1 MSTIVRFGSFEVD
14 LSAGQLRKRGIK
26 IKLRDQS
33 FQILVLLLE
42 HPGQLVR
49 RDELQRRLWHDDVF
63 VDYENNLNT
72 AIARLREALGDSA
85 EHPRFI
91 ETLPK
96 RGYRFLQSVTEP
108 ARPRDVG
115 PVKKVRLVVL
125 PFVNWSGDPAQ
136 EYFSDAMTDE
146 IIATLAT
153 VAPEQLAVIA
163 RTSAM
168 HYKGS
173 HKDVSQLG
181 RELGVEYVVEG
192 GVHRTDELVRITVQ
206 LIQVSDQMH
215 LFAKTYEANVHDV
228 FMMYSNIAE
237 TIAAHF
243 DIPGLS
249 DSVGTSALV
258 WRGRQ
263 TTPRE
268 SQTRRA
274 RRHVD
279 PEVYELTLKGK
290 ATIEYA
296 TREGQVHQAVEL
308 FQEAIDR
315 DPTYAPAWAGL
326 AEALW
331 YLAATGLEFV
341 APTDMRRK
349 AIGAAERALELDKT
363 LPDAHKARAVIAID
377 AEWDVVKAQ
386 HHFDRVLELQ
396 PGNAAAHNL
405 YGQLLSTP
413 LLRFEQARHH
423 FDRAREL
430 DPLSPWNDAN
440 LLGWWIHQGQ
450 PEKTLEEGQRAQQLN
465 PTLWIIRSLMGVAHL
480 LLGQANQAVPEF
492 ETALKLLYPDRPSAV
507 LAPLGLAYGL
517 ADRREKA
524 LEIITEMQR
533 VSQKRYLSPFYL
545 AVAYS
550 GVSQMDDAFQLLD
563 RALEQRTP
571 CLIFCTPNDGNS
583 VALRHEPRWKLFV
596 DRLRRLVRLP
606 AHTPDPYSRVELRR
620 EYWRPN

>member
-1 MSTIVRFGSFEVD
+1 MPTIVRFSSFEVD
-14 LSAGQLRKRGIK
+14 LSAGQLRKRGVK

-33 FQILVLLLE
+33 FQVLASLLE
-42 HPGQLVR
+42 HSGQVVTR
-49 RDELQRRLWHDDVF
+49 EELQRRLWQGDVF
-63 VDYENNLNT
+63 VDYENSLNT

-85 EHPRFI
+85 DHPRFI

-96 RGYRFLQSVTEP
+96 RGYRFLKTVSEP
-108 ARPRDVG
+108 AHTGEVG
-115 PVKKVRLVVL
+115 PGKKVRVLVL
-125 PFVNWSGDPAQ
+125 PFVNSSGDPGQ
-136 EYFSDAMTDE
+136 DYFSDAMTDE
-146 IIATLAT
+146 MITALAT

-163 RTSAM
+163 RTTAM

-173 HKDVSQLG
+173 HKDVSHLG
-181 RELGVEYVVEG
+181 RELRVDYVVEG
-192 GVHRTDELVRITVQ
+192 SVHRSDEQVRITVQ

-215 LFAKTYEANVHDV
+215 LFAKKYEALPHDV
-228 FMMYSNIAE
+228 STMQRSIAE
-237 TIAAHF
+237 TIAEHLA
-243 DIPGLS
+243 IAGLA
-249 DSVGTSALV
+249 DSLGTGLV
-258 WRGRQ
+258 LSRGTQSTPQEIQTLRACRQ
-263 TTPRE
+263 
-268 SQTRRA
+268 
-274 RRHVD
+274 VD
-279 PEVYELTLKGK
+279 PKVYEITLKGK

-296 TREGQVHQAVEL
+296 TREKQVHQAVEL

-326 AEALW
+326 GEALW

-341 APTDMRRK
+341 APTDVRKK
-349 AIGAAERALELDKT
+349 AIGAADRALELDET

-413 LLRFEQARHH
+413 LLRFEQARQH
-423 FDRAREL
+423 FDSAREL

-440 LLGWWIHQGQ
+440 LLGWWIHQGK
-450 PEKTLEEGQRAQQLN
+450 PEKTLDEGERARQLN

-492 ETALKLLYPDRPSAV
+492 ETALKLLHPDSPSAV

-517 ADRREKA
+517 AGRREKA

-533 VSQKRYLSPFYL
+533 VSQKRF
-545 AVAYS
+545 
-550 GVSQMDDAFQLLD
+550 
-563 RALEQRTP
+563 
-571 CLIFCTPNDGNS
+571 
-583 VALRHEPRWKLFV
+583 
-596 DRLRRLVRLP
+596 
-606 AHTPDPYSRVELRR
+606 
-620 EYWRPN
+620 